1 MIDRRRA
8 IHRPGLALLSLIVLL
23 PACTT
28 ESAGDATVTTNAPET
43 LRKGDDLD
51 VTVEGIRDHLKALQK
66 IASANEGIRAAG
78 EPGYD
83 ASVRYVARTMR
94 AAGYEV
100 SFDAWRTPI
109 FEQRSPTRLEP
120 EGSARGTFEDGQDLR
135 AMLYSGSGSIRA
147 PLFPLSFDAEGT
159 GREGPGCSPN
169 AFDGTPAGAVVL
181 LRPGPCFT
189 RDQVVNAQQAGAGA
203 VIVAYPE
210 FTPGNGLRRPTL
222 LSPDGIA
229 IPALAVTDEV
239 GRRLSALGSGT
250 SVRVAVDARNPTRL
264 LRNVIAE
271 TPGGSALKVVMAG
284 GHLDSVVDGPGIND
298 NGSGVATLI
307 EIAEELIGSE
317 PRNKVRFVFWAGE
330 EYGLLGSRHY
340 VDSLNPLEIRDIAVY
355 LNFDMLASPN

>member
-1 MIDRRRA
+1 
-8 IHRPGLALLSLIVLL
+8 
-23 PACTT
+23 
-28 ESAGDATVTTNAPET
+28 
-43 LRKGDDLD
+43 
-51 VTVEGIRDHLKALQK
+51 
-66 IASANEGIRAAG
+66 
-78 EPGYD
+78 
-83 ASVRYVARTMR
+83 
-94 AAGYEV
+94 
-100 SFDAWRTPI
+100 
-109 FEQRSPTRLEP
+109 
-120 EGSARGTFEDGQDLR
+120 
-135 AMLYSGSGSIRA
+135 
-147 PLFPLSFDAEGT
+147 
-159 GREGPGCSPN
+159 
-169 AFDGTPAGAVVL
+169 
-181 LRPGPCFT
+181 
-189 RDQVVNAQQAGAGA
+189 

-355 LNFDMLASPN
+355 LNFDMLASPNYVPLVYDNSGAPDGSGSVTKLFMDHFAAAGEDAEPIDLTGRSDHFAFEEAGVPVGGLFSGAEEIKTEDEADAYGGEAGRPLDRCYHQSCDDISNIDDDALALLADAAADVVAALAENVDELIVKEED